1 MFRETLHYRK
11 FLFPKQG
18 GMLHRL
24 RGMDAHGPMVA
35 ADPTVIMV
43 RLHVYTSVVNSSL
56 CSPQWIC
63 IYMSIEF

>member
-1 MFRETLHYRK
+1 
-11 FLFPKQG
+11 
-18 GMLHRL
+18 
-24 RGMDAHGPMVA
+24 MDAHGPMVA

-63 IYMSIEF
+63 IYMSIEFSNDIY